1 MPLLV
6 PSSPSRLLVLRVVT
20 RRDGGRTFVYQSA
33 IANAT
38 HYPDSGEG
46 PNEHAL
52 TYLKDGSTILCIL
65 RAYGD
70 GRCGSTGCETRPL
83 ESVFILRASR

>member
-1 MPLLV
+1 MENFTSVVKGVPPQIVVLVCCCILIPVTLL
-6 PSSPSRLLVLRVVT
+6 PRGLRVST
-20 RRDGGRTFVYQSA
+20 RRDGGRTFVYQSP

-52 TYLKDGSTILCIL
+52 TYL
-65 RAYGD
+65 
-70 GRCGSTGCETRPL
+70 P
-83 ESVFILRASR
+83 ASSGHLGKA

>member
-1 MPLLV
+1 M
-6 PSSPSRLLVLRVVT
+6 

-52 TYLKDGSTILCIL
+52 TYLKDGSTILCI
-65 RAYGD
+65 
-70 GRCGSTGCETRPL
+70 
-83 ESVFILRASR
+83 